1 MFYKKNL
8 TQNLLNPV
16 EKLAFLGNRGIGAL
30 EYEPMIES
38 KRNNGI
44 IEVEKLLEVINEIV
58 FVKEDKAAP
67 LNDYHQGLETLVQ
80 IGSSAG
86 GARAKA
92 IIAINERENLI
103 KAGDINQGEGFDY
116 YIIKFDGVKDGQEAT
131 PQGYGII
138 EYTYHQIAL
147 LCSIQMSEC
156 RLYQEN
162 GQPKKR

>member
-1 MFYKKNL
+1 MFSKQNL

-80 IGSSAG
+80 IGSSA
-86 GARAKA
+86 
-92 IIAINERENLI
+92 
-103 KAGDINQGEGFDY
+103 
-116 YIIKFDGVKDGQEAT
+116 VGQEPKLLLRSMREKILSKQEIST
-131 PQGYGII
+131 KEKGLII
-138 EYTYHQIAL
+138 TL
-147 LCSIQMSEC
+147 SSLMV
-156 RLYQEN
+156 
-162 GQPKKR
+162 